1 LRIVLGEK
9 VKAVPIEE
17 RVGLPWRAR
26 HRPCGLVMAGFLAP
40 VTALLARQNLYR
52 KKLSNSAYVPRVIS
66 HNKGAARFA
75 HFGKNAVSPFYGDS
89 VTLFPFAASTETGK
103 ARKFNVVP
111 L

>member
-1 LRIVLGEK
+1 VASATPPMRTGDGRFSGPSDRFTRTPELALR
-9 VKAVPIEE
+9 
-17 RVGLPWRAR
+17 
-26 HRPCGLVMAGFLAP
+26 
-40 VTALLARQNLYR
+40 
-52 KKLSNSAYVPRVIS
+52 KLSNSAYVPRVIS